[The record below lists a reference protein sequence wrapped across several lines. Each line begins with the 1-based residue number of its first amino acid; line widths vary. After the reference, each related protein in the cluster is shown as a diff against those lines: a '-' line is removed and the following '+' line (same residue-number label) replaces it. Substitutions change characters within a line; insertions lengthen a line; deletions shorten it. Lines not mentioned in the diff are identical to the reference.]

1 MDQNLLPIDEILFL
15 DMEIDM
21 MLEAQYDDFSYLDY
35 FI

>member
-1 MDQNLLPIDEILFL
+1 MDCNIQPIDEILFL

-21 MLEAQYDDFSYLDY
+21 MLEAEHDDFSFLDY